1 MTFRP
6 HGSPGHPVL
15 TLLCRCGVTRLALL
29 LWMLLVS
36 LTPVTGWAD
45 THVGRRDNVLVLHSY
60 GPDFTWTRSQ
70 QEGIDAVFS
79 PLLAEYDLRIEYLD
93 AIHNPGLLK
102 GTLLLE
108 LLRTKFSAQKF
119 QVVLTSDN
127 AAFDFARAHRA
138 ELFPGAPIV
147 FMGLNGFDDAM
158 LQGESG
164 ITGVAEDGD
173 TFGTL
178 QVLLRLAPQTRR
190 IVFPGMADDL
200 TYRGLRATITK
211 DLATLPPQVKAEFR
225 EYPHVDALLADLKTL
240 PRDSA
245 IYTIGNM
252 RTRDGQGISSQRAA
266 ELMSSTASVPLFTS
280 WDFLVGHGAVGGSVI
295 SGVEQGRLAAEIAL
309 QVLNGARPESIP
321 VRRGAGKIYMF
332 DHRQLVRF
340 DIPTSELPPGSV
352 VRFEPQSTLSIS
364 REAVWI
370 AGVSFVL
377 LLGVSVSLVIAVLQR
392 RRSEEQVRAL
402 NQELEQRV
410 AQRTSALEQAN
421 RELESFAYSVS
432 HDLRAPLRHID
443 GFLALL
449 KENVEQDLDERGL
462 HYMSTI
468 ADAAR
473 RMSTLIDDL
482 LAFSRMGRQE
492 MSATPVDLNSLVAD
506 VIHGLAPEAAGRSID
521 WQIAD
526 LPVVTGDRAML
537 RVVLFNLISNAL
549 KYTSKRSQARIDI
562 GTQPGDEGETVVYV
576 KDNGAGFDMRFKD
589 KLFGVFQRLH
599 RVDEFEGTGIGLANV
614 ARIVARHGGKVWAQ
628 GQIDQ
633 GATFY
638 VSFPPSTRTE
648 G

>member
-1 MTFRP
+1 MTFNRQESPHRP
-6 HGSPGHPVL
+6 CPRSRSTA
-15 TLLCRCGVTRLALL
+15 TLVALFVWVFLLAL
-29 LWMLLVS
+29 
-36 LTPVTGWAD
+36 PPATGRAD
-45 THVGRRDNVLVLHSY
+45 THINGHDHVLVLHSY
-60 GPDFTWTRSQ
+60 GPDFTWTHSQ
-70 QEGIDAVFS
+70 QEGIDAVMG
-79 PLLAEYDLRIEYLD
+79 PLAAEYDMRIEYLD

-102 GTLLLE
+102 GPLLLG
-108 LLRTKFSAQKF
+108 LLRAKLSTQKF
-119 QVVLTSDN
+119 HVVLTSDN

-138 ELFPGAPIV
+138 ELFPGVPIV
-147 FMGLNGFDDAM
+147 FMGLNGFEDAM

-173 TFGTL
+173 MFGTL
-178 QVLLRLAPQTRR
+178 QVMLRLAPQTRR

-200 TYRGLRATITK
+200 TYRGIRTTVLK
-211 DLATLPPQVKAEFR
+211 DLAALPRQVEAEFR
-225 EYPHVDALLADLKTL
+225 EYPHVDALLEDLQTL
-240 PRDSA
+240 PPDSA

-252 RTRDGQGISSQRAA
+252 RTRDGLGISSQRAA
-266 ELMSSTASVPLFTS
+266 ELVSSTAAVPLFTS

-295 SGVEQGRLAAEIAL
+295 SGVEQGRLAAEIAV
-309 QVLNGARPESIP
+309 QVMRGVRPESIP
-321 VRRGAGKIYMF
+321 VRRGAGKTLMF

-340 DIPTSELPPGSV
+340 DIPVSQLPSDAV
-352 VRFEPQSTLSIS
+352 VRFLPPSTLSIS
-364 REAVWI
+364 QEAAWI

-402 NQELEQRV
+402 NLALEQRV
-410 AQRTSALEQAN
+410 AERTCALEQAN
-421 RELESFAYSVS
+421 KELESFAYSVS

-449 KENVEQDLDERGL
+449 KESVEPALDDKSQ

-492 MSATPVDLNSLVAD
+492 MIKGPVDLNGLVAD
-506 VIHGLAPEAAGRSID
+506 VIRGLAPEAAGRAID

-526 LPVVTGDRAML
+526 LPVVAGDRAML
-537 RVVLFNLISNAL
+537 RVVLFNLVSNAL
-549 KYTSKRSQARIDI
+549 KYTSKRPQARIEI
-562 GTQPGDEGETVVYV
+562 GTQPGEEGGNVVFV
-576 KDNGAGFDMRFKD
+576 RDNGAGFDMRFKD

-614 ARIVARHGGKVWAQ
+614 ARIIARHGGKVWAQ
-628 GQIDQ
+628 GQVDQ

-638 VSFPPSTRTE
+638 VSFPPPIYPE
-648 G
+648 E

>member
-1 MTFRP
+1 MTFSQ

-15 TLLCRCGVTRLALL
+15 ILLRRSEVTWIAWLV
-29 LWMLLVS
+29 WMLLMS
-36 LTPVTGWAD
+36 LTPATGWAD
-45 THVGRRDNVLVLHSY
+45 THVGRRHNVLVLHSY

-102 GTLLLE
+102 GPLLLE
-108 LLRTKFSAQKF
+108 LLRTKLSTQKF

-138 ELFPGAPIV
+138 ELFPEVPIV
-147 FMGLNGFDDAM
+147 FMGLNGFDEAM
-158 LQGESG
+158 LKGESG

-211 DLATLPPQVKAEFR
+211 DLATLPSQVKAEFR
-225 EYPHVDALLADLKTL
+225 EYPHVDALLEDIKTL
-240 PRDSA
+240 PSDSA

-309 QVLNGARPESIP
+309 QVLHGARPESIP
-321 VRRGAGKIYMF
+321 VRRGAGKMFMF

-340 DIPTSELPPGSV
+340 DIPTSQLPPGAV
-352 VRFEPQSTLSIS
+352 VRFEPQSALSIS

-410 AQRTSALEQAN
+410 AERTSALEQAN
-421 RELESFAYSVS
+421 KELESFAYSVS

-449 KENVEQDLDERGL
+449 KENVEPNLDGQGL

-492 MSATPVDLNSLVAD
+492 MSATPVDLNGLVAD
-506 VIHGLAPEAAGRSID
+506 VIHGLAPEAAGRAID

-526 LPVVTGDRAML
+526 LPVVTGDHAML

-562 GTQPGDEGETVVYV
+562 GTQPGEEGETVVYV

-614 ARIVARHGGKVWAQ
+614 SRIVARHGGKVWAQ

-638 VSFPPSTRTE
+638 VSFPPASRTE
-648 G
+648 A

>member
-1 MTFRP
+1 MVAWLVWM
-6 HGSPGHPVL
+6 VL
-15 TLLCRCGVTRLALL
+15 I
-29 LWMLLVS
+29 S
-36 LTPVTGWAD
+36 LTPATGWAD
-45 THVGRRDNVLVLHSY
+45 TYANTRSNVLVLHSY
-60 GPDFTWTRSQ
+60 GPDFTWTRTQ

-79 PLLAEYDLRIEYLD
+79 PLQAEYDLRIEYLD
-93 AIHNPGLLK
+93 AVHNPGLLK
-102 GTLLLE
+102 GPLLLE
-108 LLRTKFSAQKF
+108 LLRAKLSTQKF
-119 QVVLTSDN
+119 RVVLTSDN

-138 ELFPGAPIV
+138 ELFPGVPIV
-147 FMGLNGFDDAM
+147 FMGLNGYDDAM
-158 LQGESG
+158 LKGDRD

-173 TFGTL
+173 MFGTL

-211 DLATLPPQVKAEFR
+211 DLAALPSQVKAEFR
-225 EYPHVDALLADLKTL
+225 EYPHVDALLDDLKTL
-240 PRDSA
+240 PSDSA

-266 ELMSSTASVPLFTS
+266 ELMSSTVPVPLFTS

-309 QVLNGARPESIP
+309 QVMRGTRPESIP
-321 VRRGAGKIYMF
+321 VRRGAGKILMF

-340 DIPTSELPPGSV
+340 GIPTSQLPWGSV
-352 VRFEPQSTLSIS
+352 VRFEPESSLSIS
-364 REAVWI
+364 REAAWI

-377 LLGVSVSLVIAVLQR
+377 LFGVSVSLVIAVLQR

-410 AQRTSALEQAN
+410 AERTSALEQAN
-421 RELESFAYSVS
+421 KELESFAYSVS

-449 KENVEQDLDERGL
+449 KERVEPNLDDQGL
-462 HYMSTI
+462 HYMNTI

-492 MSATPVDLNSLVAD
+492 MSKTPVDMNGLVAD
-506 VIHGLAPEAAGRSID
+506 VIRGLAPEASGRAID

-526 LPVVTGDRAML
+526 LPVVNGDRAML

-549 KYTSKRSQARIDI
+549 KYTSKRAQARIDI
-562 GTQPGDEGETVVYV
+562 GTQPGEEGETVVYV

-614 ARIVARHGGKVWAQ
+614 ARIIARHGGKVWAQ
-628 GQIDQ
+628 GQVDQ
-633 GATFY
+633 GAAFY
-638 VSFPPSTRTE
+638 VSFLPSTKTE
-648 G
+648 T